1 MVSDVK
7 GHVTLYM
14 CNEFFF
20 FFFFFEEYVQR
31 NFNNDH
37 M

>member
-1 MVSDVK
+1 MMVSDVK

-20 FFFFFEEYVQR
+20 FFFEEYVQR